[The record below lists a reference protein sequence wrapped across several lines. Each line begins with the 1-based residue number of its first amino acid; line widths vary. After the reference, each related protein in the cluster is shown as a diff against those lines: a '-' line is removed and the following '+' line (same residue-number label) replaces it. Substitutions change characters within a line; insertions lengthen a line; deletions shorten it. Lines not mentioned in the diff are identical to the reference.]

1 MAWSEAASGSKWV
14 QKLANGS
21 TASGG
26 VATVNVS
33 MGTLDPSAWDVSK
46 AGAIIDAIEPIF
58 SKSLY
63 RSIHSVDYS
72 IENDE

>member
-1 MAWSEAASGSKWV
+1 MAWSERASGSKWV

-26 VATVNVS
+26 VATVNVN
-33 MGTLDPSAWDVSK
+33 MGTLAPAAWDASK
-46 AGAIIDAIEPIF
+46 AGAIIDAIQPVF

-63 RSIHSVDYS
+63 RSVRSVDYD